1 MVEAMTT
8 LPLTL
13 FGSRDPEVA
22 AGWSATRTTLD
33 PCCWFDHAPGF
44 LDGADHLFG
53 QLESSIDWFRG
64 RRLMYGTWHDEPR
77 LTGQDPRDGA
87 QLPMAIR
94 TIRQALSEQYDRAFL
109 GLFCNYYQTGS
120 DSVAWHADRIGR
132 TEVDPL
138 VAIVSLGG
146 PRTFSMRPQSG
157 GPSHRVQLHSGD
169 LLIMGGAMQHHW
181 EHAVAKTK
189 LASPRMSVTM
199 RAGGP
204 PLSAGSLQRSSGAE
218 ESGPVQRTAGRPAP
232 IRASATRRRPRC
244 ASTSAPSSTASAIN

>member
-1 MVEAMTT
+1 MTT

-13 FGSRDPEVA
+13 FG
-22 AGWSATRTTLD
+22 AGTPAVSTSWTAQRTHLD

-44 LDGADHLFG
+44 LDGADQLFAE
-53 QLESSIDWFRG
+53 LEEAIDWFRG
-64 RRLMYGTWHDEPR
+64 RRLMYGTWHEEPR
-77 LTGQDPRDGA
+77 LTGQEALGDAELPNAVDNIRDE
-87 QLPMAIR
+87 
-94 TIRQALSEQYDRAFL
+94 LSTRYDRAFL
-109 GLFCNYYQTGS
+109 GLFCNYYQSGS

-146 PRTFSMRPQSG
+146 PRTFAMRPQSG
-157 GPSHRVQLHSGD
+157 GPSNRVQLHSGD

-181 EHAVAKTK
+181 EHAIPKTK
-189 LASPRMSVTM
+189 HAAPRMSVTM

-204 PLSAGSLQRSSGAE
+204 PLSAVARQPQAE
-218 ESGPVQRTAGRPAP
+218 SEVPGPVQRTAGSPAA

>member
-1 MVEAMTT
+1 MTT

-13 FGSRDPEVA
+13 FGAGSPEVRSS
-22 AGWSATRTTLD
+22 WSAERTHLD

-44 LDGADHLFG
+44 LAGADQLFVE
-53 QLESSIDWFRG
+53 LEDAIDWFRG

-77 LTGQDPRDGA
+77 LTGQDPRADVA
-87 QLPMAIR
+87 LPQAIES
-94 TIRQALSEQYDRAFL
+94 IRDELTSRYDRSFL
-109 GLFCNYYQTGS
+109 GLFCNFYQTGS

-132 TEVDPL
+132 TEIDPL

-146 PRTFSMRPQSG
+146 PRTFAMRPQSG
-157 GPSHRVQLHSGD
+157 GPSYRVHLHSGD

-181 EHAVAKTK
+181 EHAIPKTK
-189 LASPRMSVTM
+189 HAAPRMSITM

-204 PLSAGSLQRSSGAE
+204 PLSSQAAGAQAE
-218 ESGPVQRTAGRPAP
+218 PEASGPVQRTAGKPAL

-244 ASTSAPSSTASAIN
+244 ASTSAPSSTASAIS